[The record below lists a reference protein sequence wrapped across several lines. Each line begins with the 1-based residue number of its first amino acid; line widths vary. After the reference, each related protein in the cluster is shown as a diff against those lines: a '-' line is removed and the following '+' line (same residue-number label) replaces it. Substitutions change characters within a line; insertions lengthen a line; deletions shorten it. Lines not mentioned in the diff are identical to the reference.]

1 MEQNEIIL
9 LSENLAGSTVKI
21 WLGDPFMNKNSLA
34 HFAALIAVA
43 LVAACSSDNSVSLE
57 DADLVVSDY
66 GQVKMGACLAGLG
79 DEIVLYKTV
88 SFDTTAPAVIYPN
101 NGSYEIMLPAVMD
114 YCAVYAPVITKMAG
128 DTLVIS
134 YDFSKNFAATDCSC
148 VSDHYFDVEE
158 RFIGAKFAKFEN
170 QVFEVRFIENP
181 KVLDTISDET
191 VAEERQP
198 MQTFPENVISVNV
211 ITVDL
216 VDTAETYLYFDV
228 RPSVTGPTPDF
239 SDLVEIKEPLTYA
252 DTVELNGL
260 VWTNFNLD
268 VQVSLTDSA
277 HLKRWCYNDDSTYC
291 EKYGRL
297 YTLEEALQV
306 CRNGWHL
313 PTSDEWKESVGY
325 GYDAYVKFS
334 AKGWGREYW
343 TSTRDSLNNDCAESV
358 EFGDSSAGVAYVC
371 EDDENRRLS
380 VRCVKDYE

>member
-1 MEQNEIIL
+1 
-9 LSENLAGSTVKI
+9 
-21 WLGDPFMNKNSLA
+21 MNKNSLA
-34 HFAALIAVA
+34 HFAALVTAA

-57 DADLVVSDY
+57 DAPLAQNSEVAGSVVSDY
-66 GQVKMGACLAGLG
+66 GQVKMGTCLAGLG

-101 NGSYEIMLPAVMD
+101 NGSYEIMLPAVTD
-114 YCAVYAPVITKMAG
+114 YCAIYAPVITKMAG

-134 YDFSKNFAATDCSC
+134 YDFSKDFAATKCSC
-148 VSDHYFDVEE
+148 VSDHYFDVDE

-170 QVFEVRFIENP
+170 RVFEVRFIENP
-181 KVLDTISDET
+181 KVLDIISDET
-191 VAEERQP
+191 AAEERPP
-198 MQTFPENVISVNV
+198 MQTFPVDVISVNFG
-211 ITVDL
+211 DS
-216 VDTAETYLYFDV
+216 AETHLDSKI
-228 RPSVTGPTPDF
+228 RPSETGPAPDF

-313 PTSDEWKESVGY
+313 PTSDEWMESIGY

-343 TSTRDSLNNDCAESV
+343 TSTRDALNNDCATSV
-358 EFGDSSAGVAYVC
+358 DFGDSSAGVAYVC

>member
-1 MEQNEIIL
+1 
-9 LSENLAGSTVKI
+9 
-21 WLGDPFMNKNSLA
+21 MNKNSLA
-34 HFAALIAVA
+34 HFAALVTAA

-134 YDFSKNFAATDCSC
+134 YDFSKDFAATNCSC
-148 VSDHYFDVEE
+148 VSDHYFDVDE

-343 TSTRDSLNNDCAESV
+343 TSTRNVLNNDCATSV